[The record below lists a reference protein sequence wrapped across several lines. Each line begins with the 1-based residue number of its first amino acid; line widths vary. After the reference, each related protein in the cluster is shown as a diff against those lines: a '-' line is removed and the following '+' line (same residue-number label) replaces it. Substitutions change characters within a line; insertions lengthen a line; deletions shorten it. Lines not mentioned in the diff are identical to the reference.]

1 MSKFSI
7 RSSSISKN
15 KIIDDR
21 IEIHIPVTSKNLFS
35 FTTNHVD
42 DVRMYNRIEITKK
55 LR

>member
-7 RSSSISKN
+7 RSSFISKN

-21 IEIHIPVTSKNLFS
+21 IEIHIPITSKILFS
-35 FTTNHVD
+35 LKTKHVD
-42 DVRMYNRIEITKK
+42 DVRMNNRIEITKK

>member
-21 IEIHIPVTSKNLFS
+21 IEIHIPVTSKILFS
-35 FTTNHVD
+35 FTAKHVD
-42 DVRMYNRIEITKK
+42 DVRLYNRIEITKK